1 MSITTGKLEPSSIC
15 DGSTSIINNQKS
27 KNEAEE
33 HVCFKGGTKMNLNNF
48 ARVVVLC
55 MIACHL
61 GGSCGMPTIE
71 LYVKR

>member
-27 KNEAEE
+27 KMSKNEAEE

-48 ARVVVLC
+48 ASGGIVHDSMPSRRVLWH
-55 MIACHL
+55 AH
-61 GGSCGMPTIE
+61 
-71 LYVKR
+71 Y